1 MPDFTTGAGTA
12 PDSTRSRRADN
23 PSGMT
28 SLTRMFSSTDN
39 DTILLVDDTDAL
51 LGTAPKLDA
60 HRRGLKHR
68 AVSALVRNPK
78 GKMLLQRRA
87 DGKYHSAG
95 LWTNACCSH
104 PRPDES
110 NEDAVARR
118 LFEEM
123 GVLCDLRSLFV
134 AQYRATVSNA
144 LIENEVVHVFGGTFD
159 VTVDGTVAPDPE
171 EVSDWKWIAFDE
183 LLADVA
189 AEPAHYSIWFR
200 HYLQHHGDA
209 IAAWMKP

>member
-1 MPDFTTGAGTA
+1 
-12 PDSTRSRRADN
+12 
-23 PSGMT
+23 MT
-28 SLTRMFSSTDN
+28 SLTRMFSTTDN
-39 DTILLVDDTDAL
+39 DTILLVDDADAL

-78 GKMLLQRRA
+78 GKILLQRRA

-123 GVLCDLRSLFV
+123 GVLCDLQPLFI

-144 LIENEVVHVFGGTFD
+144 LIENELVHVFGGTFD
-159 VTVDGTVAPDPE
+159 VTVDGAVAPDPE
-171 EVSDWKWIAFDE
+171 EVSDWKWIPFDE

-189 AEPAHYSIWFR
+189 ENPAHYSVWFR
-200 HYLQHHGDA
+200 HYLQHHGEA
-209 IAAWMKP
+209 IAAWIKQ